1 MYIFVCIL
9 FSNFILKPS
18 SSTHTTS
25 LKDNF
30 HIKKTNNRA
39 EEKKLHSDLFVNLH
53 IHTRT
58 LLCIFFFHLLWDETY
73 ICNVNMRKVWKEVN
87 PLKYHECIW
96 FYTLSHMHKR
106 KFPCHINIQFFFQIF
121 CILNNVLNTTGNW
134 IIEGN
139 SFHFLPPVIAL
150 IW

>member
-30 HIKKTNNRA
+30 HIKKRIT
-39 EEKKLHSDLFVNLH
+39 EQKKKTPQWFVCQFTYSYSY
-53 IHTRT
+53 I
-58 LLCIFFFHLLWDETY
+58 IMYFFHLLWDETY
-73 ICNVNMRKVWKEVN
+73 ICNTNMRKVWKEVN

-106 KFPCHINIQFFFQIF
+106 KFPCHINIQFFFKYFVYLIMYW
-121 CILNNVLNTTGNW
+121 ILQA
-134 IIEGN
+134 IE
-139 SFHFLPPVIAL
+139 
-150 IW
+150 